1 MSPFNVVLLHFELP
15 VEHINTPILNG
26 GEGGGMWIVLF
37 SKITPFEDNV
47 STISLLIEAWV
58 K

>member
-1 MSPFNVVLLHFELP
+1 MPLHFELP

-26 GEGGGMWIVLF
+26 GEGGGVWIVLF

-47 STISLLIEAWV
+47 STSSSPIEAAGV